1 VRALVIHHD
10 HITSPGAVGERLVD
24 RGYDLVLHQVVEAD
38 RFGAPDVET
47 EFPQPIDFDVIVAM
61 GAPWSAYDHVRIGT
75 WVLPE
80 LDLLR
85 RADESGV
92 PVLGVCFGGQLLALA
107 HGGSVARSPAPELGW
122 IEVVSDD
129 EALVRSGPWFEWHYD
144 RWQLPA
150 AATEIARNPQSSQ
163 AFVLGRNLAVQFHP
177 EMTPTILAGWLDAGG
192 SADVEDLGLDA
203 DSLLQ
208 DTRDWDAENRIRTH
222 RLVDGFL
229 DRVATSASELTE
241 RGRGT
246 PGRAS

>member
-1 VRALVIHHD
+1 MRALVIQHD

-24 RGYDLVLHQVVEAD
+24 RGYDLVKHQVVQAD

-47 EFPQPIDFDVIVAM
+47 EFPQPTDFDVIVPM
-61 GAPWSAYDHVRIGT
+61 GAPWSAYDHARIGS

-92 PVLGVCFGGQLLALA
+92 PVLGVCFGGQMLALA
-107 HGGSVARSPAPELGW
+107 HGGSVAKSPAPELGW

-129 EALVRSGPWFEWHYD
+129 ETLVRSGLWFEWHYD

-150 AATEIARNPQSSQ
+150 AATEIARNPQTSQ

-177 EMTPTILAGWLDAGG
+177 EMTPTILAGWLAAGG
-192 SADVEDLGLDA
+192 AEDLADFELDP

-208 DTRDWDAENRIRTH
+208 ETRDRDVENRIRAH

-229 DRVATSASELTE
+229 DRVARSA
-241 RGRGT
+241 
-246 PGRAS
+246 AAQVA

>member
-1 VRALVIHHD
+1 MRALLIHHD

-24 RGYDLVLHQVVEAD
+24 RGYDLVMHQVVEAE

-47 EFPQPIDFDVIVAM
+47 EFPLPADFDVIVAM
-61 GAPWSAYDHVRIGT
+61 GAPWSAYDHVRIGS

-107 HGGSVARSPAPELGW
+107 HGGSVARSSAPELGW
-122 IEVVSDD
+122 TEVVSDD
-129 EALVRSGPWFEWHYD
+129 ETLVRSGPWFEWHYD

-150 AATEIARNPQSSQ
+150 AATEIARNPRSSQ

-177 EMTPTILAGWLDAGG
+177 EMTPTILAGWLDADGA
-192 SADVEDLGLDA
+192 ADLADFKVDA
-203 DSLLQ
+203 DALLHETW
-208 DTRDWDAENRIRTH
+208 DRDAENRIRAH

-229 DRVATSASELTE
+229 DRVATRSDTLIWQRTAAPAA
-241 RGRGT
+241 G
-246 PGRAS
+246 

>member
-1 VRALVIHHD
+1 MRALVIHHD

-24 RGYDLVLHQVVEAD
+24 RRYDLVLHQVVQAD

-47 EFPQPIDFDVIVAM
+47 EFPQPTDFDVIVAM
-61 GAPWSAYDHVRIGT
+61 GAPWSAYDHVRIGS

-107 HGGSVARSPAPELGW
+107 HGGSVAKSPAPELGW
-122 IEVVSDD
+122 TEVVSDD
-129 EALVRSGPWFEWHYD
+129 ETLVRSGPWFEWHYD

-150 AATEIARNPQSSQ
+150 PATEIARNPQSSQ

-192 SADVEDLGLDA
+192 VEDLADFNVDA
-203 DSLLQ
+203 DALLQ
-208 DTRDWDAENRIRTH
+208 QTLDRDVENRLRAH

-229 DRVATSASELTE
+229 DRVAT
-241 RGRGT
+241 
-246 PGRAS
+246 RADARVA